1 MQGSKGSKRRC
12 AEDPFTLWPIQ
23 VPVLGSDG
31 GGYTRVPDVP
41 SKKSQFPEF
50 SKLMTCQDDVSERV
64 VRVATKFKK
73 VGLCSYDWS
82 AEIAK

>member
-1 MQGSKGSKRRC
+1 MQGSKGSKKRC

-50 SKLMTCQDDVSERV
+50 SKLMTCQRESFESQLNL
-64 VRVATKFKK
+64 KK
-73 VGLCSYDWS
+73 LGSGSYDWS